1 MLQTSDQKQLI
12 DLFIDPLQS
21 ALQNSRHQRSCPGIS
36 DSQWLQM
43 GVERSLK
50 ECKTGRAFLQDW
62 AMAHSDNSVRV
73 SHFFETL
80 KSKRR
85 LGLVAEVNT
94 QVAASMPAHA
104 DSRMDKLEDL
114 AKVDVFAGDG
124 HYHKT
129 SVHELPIEGK
139 RRAVGH
145 FYTLNLRTHAL
156 THLTAADHQDGLKK
170 SEHDMH
176 ALKRTSTDQLRQGS
190 KKGRQV
196 LYVWDC
202 AGIDIPQWH
211 RWKQSA
217 GIYFLS
223 RLSDSMKLTFYS
235 EMDFDRNDPVNRGV
249 LTDQLVTNA
258 SSQVLFRYIK
268 YRCPKTGIEY
278 EFITSHMKIRP
289 GVLAWLYKRRWD
301 IEKTYDTFKN
311 KMNERKAWAKSM
323 TAKSMQA
330 QFLCLAHNLMV
341 LMEQTLSSNHDVC
354 NTRETDRCK
363 KRAIKS
369 IVTAQRQGRRFAPMY
384 LNPLK
389 RSQLTLKFI
398 RWLRYHLD
406 ANSSIQHAIDS
417 LSRVYALF

>member
-1 MLQTSDQKQLI
+1 MDR
-12 DLFIDPLQS
+12 FIAPIHS
-21 ALQNSRHQRSCPGIS
+21 ALDTCSHQRSCPGLS
-36 DSQWLQM
+36 DFQWLQM
-43 GVERSLK
+43 GIERSLK
-50 ECKTGRAFLQDW
+50 ECKTGRGFLQDW
-62 AMAHSDNSVRV
+62 AMAHSENSIAV

-80 KSKRR
+80 KSNRR
-85 LGLVAEVNT
+85 LDLVKEVNT
-94 QVAASMPAHA
+94 QVAASMPTHV
-104 DSRMDKLEDL
+104 DSRIDELEDL
-114 AKVDVFAGDG
+114 AKVDIYAGDG
-124 HYHKT
+124 HYHQT
-129 SVHELPIEGK
+129 STHELPIKGK

-145 FYTLNLRTHAL
+145 FYTLNLRTHGL
-156 THLTAADHQDGLKK
+156 THLTAADHQGASKK
-170 SEHDMH
+170 GEHDMH

-223 RLSDSMKLTFYS
+223 RSKDLMKFTFYG
-235 EMDFDRNDPVNRGV
+235 EMEFDREDPVNRGV
-249 LTDQLVTNA
+249 LADQLVTNA

-268 YRCPKTGIEY
+268 YRCAQTGIEY
-278 EFITSHMKIRP
+278 ELITNHMKLRP

-311 KMNERKAWAKSM
+311 KMNEQKAWAKSM
-323 TAKSMQA
+323 TAKTMQA

-341 LMEQTLSSNHDVC
+341 LMEQTLSSDHDVC
-354 NTRETDRCK
+354 NTKETARSK
-363 KRAIKS
+363 KRTEAAIA
-369 IVTAQRQGRRFAPMY
+369 TAKEQGRSFAPMY

-406 ANSSIQHAIDS
+406 ANSTMQQAVTS
-417 LSRVYALF
+417 LSRVYAVF